1 MECVLAGRQLRYFCI
16 GHQMDKKRSYYA
28 ALCAEEISTNIIEHG
43 FERKNRLSAAEIRVT
58 VSGDDLILRVRDN
71 GVEFNLNSIA
81 RIVMDDQDP
90 YANMGIKMIVSSA
103 KKIDYYRS
111 WGMNVTILRI

>member
-1 MECVLAGRQLRYFCI
+1 M
-16 GHQMDKKRSYYA
+16 
-28 ALCAEEISTNIIEHG
+28 
-43 FERKNRLSAAEIRVT
+43 T

>member
-1 MECVLAGRQLRYFCI
+1 
-16 GHQMDKKRSYYA
+16 
-28 ALCAEEISTNIIEHG
+28 
-43 FERKNRLSAAEIRVT
+43 
-58 VSGDDLILRVRDN
+58 VRDN